1 MTCAEYQEALPY
13 IIDSGGD
20 KEHQAHLAGCSVCSD
35 LVADLKYIADQA
47 KLLVPMEEPPK
58 RVWNGIQRS
67 LEREGLVSRSA
78 GNRGRL
84 LKFRRAGTW
93 MISL

>member
-13 IIDSGGD
+13 NIDTGGD
-20 KEHQAHLAGCSVCSD
+20 DEHKAHLASCPVCSD

-67 LEREGLVSRSA
+67 LEREGVASRST

-84 LKFRRAGTW
+84 LKFRRAGSW
-93 MISL
+93 VISL